1 MSVNY
6 VQLNQL
12 QSIISNIFDIEERIN
27 EVSETLKDKEAILNK
42 SKQDYIQI
50 KRKCESLTEDIT
62 TLKIKHEQ
70 ARILR
75 EDKEKQVEL
84 ITVQRE
90 FDSLKKEIDE
100 CSKKEQ
106 NYLRSFN
113 QKSAVLEEQ
122 KAKLEISEE
131 FLQSQEEELKELKKQ
146 SEVDLKTLDETLIRK
161 KIERDTLCKDLP
173 QNLLF
178 KFERI
183 IKNKDG
189 IGVVAL
195 HGIICQGCHMEL
207 PQQFAN
213 IVRKNED
220 INFCPYCSR
229 ILYYEESEEDE
240 KIINQIHGDVQTDEK
255 DDGFSIISSDEN
267 LFDDI

>member
-113 QKSAVLEEQ
+113 QKWDDYLLSY
-122 KAKLEISEE
+122 I
-131 FLQSQEEELKELKKQ
+131 
-146 SEVDLKTLDETLIRK
+146 KTVG
-161 KIERDTLCKDLP
+161 
-173 QNLLF
+173 N
-178 KFERI
+178 
-183 IKNKDG
+183 
-189 IGVVAL
+189 
-195 HGIICQGCHMEL
+195 
-207 PQQFAN
+207 
-213 IVRKNED
+213 
-220 INFCPYCSR
+220 SR
-229 ILYYEESEEDE
+229 FI
-240 KIINQIHGDVQTDEK
+240 
-255 DDGFSIISSDEN
+255 
-267 LFDDI
+267 